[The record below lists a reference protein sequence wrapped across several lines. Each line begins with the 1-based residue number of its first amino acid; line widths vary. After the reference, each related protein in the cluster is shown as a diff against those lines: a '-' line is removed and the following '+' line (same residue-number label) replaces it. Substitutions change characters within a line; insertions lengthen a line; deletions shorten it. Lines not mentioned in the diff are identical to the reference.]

1 MWISCLSWEVAVLSD
16 THPDAERVQIELSR
30 QTTGAQKVA
39 QMRSL
44 TSLVIGLSR
53 RAIARANPHLD
64 QHEVDMLWVEI
75 NYGKDL
81 AVNLRNYLGKR

>member
-1 MWISCLSWEVAVLSD
+1 
-16 THPDAERVQIELSR
+16 
-30 QTTGAQKVA
+30 
-39 QMRSL
+39 MRSL

-64 QHEVDMLWVEI
+64 HHEVDMLWVEI

-81 AVNLRNYLGKR
+81 AARLRNYLEER

>member
-1 MWISCLSWEVAVLSD
+1 MLSD
-16 THPDAERVQIELSR
+16 THPAAEKVQIELFR
-30 QTTGAQKVA
+30 RATGAQKIT

-53 RAIARANPHLD
+53 RGIARANPHLD
-64 QHEVDMLWVEI
+64 RHEVDMLWVEL

-81 AVNLRNYLGKR
+81 AERLRNYLEET

>member
-1 MWISCLSWEVAVLSD
+1 MLSD
-16 THPDAERVQIELSR
+16 THPDAEKVQIELSR
-30 QTTGAQKVA
+30 RATGAQKIA

-53 RAIARANPHLD
+53 RAIARANPHFD
-64 QHEVDMLWVEI
+64 RHEVEMLWVEL

-81 AVNLRNYLGKR
+81 AKRLRTYLEER